1 MTIVLITGV
10 SRGLGRAM
18 VGEFASHGHTVC
30 GCARTP
36 TAIDELREQFPAP
49 HRFEVVDVADDT
61 AVKDWSHQVLD
72 EIGTPR
78 WVINNA
84 GLINGNAPL
93 WNISGDEFA
102 TVVDV
107 NIKGTFHVLRHF
119 LPAMIRQG
127 DGVIVNM
134 SSTWGRTTSPE
145 VAPYCATKW
154 AIEGLTQA
162 LASELPDGLVAV
174 PMNPGVIH
182 TEMLES
188 CFGSGANSY
197 PDPKNWAAR
206 AVPFILKLKQRDN
219 GRAVTV
225 P

>member
-1 MTIVLITGV
+1 
-10 SRGLGRAM
+10 M

-127 DGVIVNM
+127 DGVIVQHEFDLGTYDISRSCTLLCNEM
-134 SSTWGRTTSPE
+134 GHRRIDSGISLG
-145 VAPYCATKW
+145 
-154 AIEGLTQA
+154 
-162 LASELPDGLVAV
+162 AS
-174 PMNPGVIH
+174 
-182 TEMLES
+182 
-188 CFGSGANSY
+188 
-197 PDPKNWAAR
+197 
-206 AVPFILKLKQRDN
+206 
-219 GRAVTV
+219 
-225 P
+225 